1 MGMATASTLPGTLNL
16 TVKAGDEL
24 SQLLDFSIVLTGY
37 TFESEVV
44 SAVTGS
50 QVAALTVSAVNL
62 STGHVNI
69 AASESVIDGIAPG
82 SYLWRLVW
90 TAPGSVR
97 RTALEGIFEVVR

>member
-1 MGMATASTLPGTLNL
+1 MATVSTLPGTLNV

-24 SQLLDFSIVLTGY
+24 SQLLDFSISLTGY
-37 TFESEVV
+37 TFAAEVV
-44 SAVTGS
+44 SAVTGA
-50 QVAALTVSAVNL
+50 QVATLGVSAVNL
-62 STGHVNI
+62 ATGQVNL
-69 AASESVIDGIAPG
+69 AAAETVIDAIAPG